1 MNETSAPHDL
11 DGKAIARRNWLAGL
25 WAAEL
30 LGLIGQT
37 AKDYAHD
44 LAHHHPVEPTDP
56 AKCGV
61 VRKLSRDLTGKAG
74 HSEIVAKLSH
84 FLHIARKESHD
95 Q

>member
-1 MNETSAPHDL
+1 MTETNAPHDL
-11 DGKAIARRNWLAGL
+11 DGKTIARRNWLAGL

-44 LAHHHPVEPTDP
+44 LAHHHPVEPADP
-56 AKCGV
+56 EKCGV
-61 VRKLSRDLTGKAG
+61 VKKLSRDLAGKVG
-74 HSEIVAKLSH
+74 HSEIVAKLTH
-84 FLHIARKESHD
+84 FLHIARKEHHE